1 MGKKQDAEV
10 PDTEELLEHPET
22 SLVWR
27 GILAPPPRDDILCDH
42 SVWPHSPRRSF
53 RRLSPP

>member
-10 PDTEELLEHPET
+10 PDTEQVLKHPKI

-27 GILAPPPRDDILCDH
+27 RILGPSWDDILCDH
-42 SVWPHSPRRSF
+42 SMWPHGPRRSF
-53 RRLSPP
+53 RRLSAP